1 MDQKDEPTHRS
12 PPESRRETVRHLG
25 PGLIVTA
32 CIVGSGELIATTKL
46 GADAGFVL
54 LWLILLGCLVKVFV
68 QIELGRY
75 AITSGKSTLEAMD
88 IIPGPR
94 IIVSWLVWFWL
105 IMYVA
110 VAFQVAGIAGGVA
123 KVFTS
128 LGFGWDD
135 TAWVI
140 IVSVSCAIL
149 LVVGRYRLV
158 EVLSVGMVAL
168 FTVCTVVA
176 AVSLQFTPY
185 RITSEQIL
193 SGFRFSLPTESI
205 AIAFAAFGITGVGAT
220 ELIYYPYWCLEK
232 GYGRY
237 VGPRDDTPE
246 WEARAR
252 GWIRVMSI
260 DAWLSLV
267 VYTVATVAFYLLGAA
282 ILHAQSLTVESS
294 DLIATLSQMYEKTF
308 GEGGAWIFLIG
319 AFFVLYSTFFVGTA
333 SNARL
338 FADGLSLFRVM
349 RYPDSA
355 SRHRMVQV
363 GSILIPI
370 SAAAIFIFF
379 GDAVGL
385 VLIGAFAQAM
395 MLPFLGGLA
404 IYLSL
409 RRLPAKLR
417 PNRVWILFL
426 CVAFASMAILVLY
439 QLVDENSKV
448 RKFLSSIGSLF
459 G

>member
-1 MDQKDEPTHRS
+1 MT
-12 PPESRRETVRHLG
+12 RHLG

-46 GADAGFVL
+46 GAEAGFVL

-75 AITSGKSTLEAMD
+75 AITSGRSTLEAMNLL
-88 IIPGPR
+88 PGPR
-94 IIVSWLVWFWL
+94 LIVSWLVWFWL
-105 IMYVA
+105 VMYIA

-135 TAWVI
+135 TVWVI
-140 IVSVSCAIL
+140 LVSVSCAML

-168 FTVCTVVA
+168 FTICTVVA
-176 AVSLQFTPY
+176 AVSLQFTEY
-185 RITSEQIL
+185 SITLEEIL
-193 SGFRFSLPTESI
+193 SGLTFQLPSDSS

-237 VGPRDDTPE
+237 VGPREDTPE

-252 GWIRVMSI
+252 GWIRVMKA

-267 VYTVATVAFYLLGAA
+267 VYTVATVAFYVLGAA
-282 ILHAQSLTVESS
+282 ILHAQDLTVESG
-294 DLIATLSQMYEKTF
+294 DLVATLSLMYEKTF
-308 GEGGAWIFLIG
+308 GERGAWIFLIG

-338 FADGLSLFRVM
+338 FADGLSLFKVK
-349 RYPDSA
+349 RYSDA
-355 SRHRMVQV
+355 NARLRMIRV
-363 GSILIPI
+363 GSVLIPL
-370 SAAAIFIFF
+370 SAAVIFIVF

-385 VLIGAFAQAM
+385 VLVGAFAQAM
-395 MLPFLGGLA
+395 MLPFLGL
-404 IYLSL
+404 LSL
-409 RRLPAKLR
+409 YLCLSRLPRALR
-417 PNRVWILFL
+417 PSSTWLICLF
-426 CVAFASMAILVLY
+426 VAFASMAALAIY
-439 QLVDENSKV
+439 QFIDEKSKV
-448 RKFLSSIGSLF
+448 REFLSELGITF
-459 G
+459 